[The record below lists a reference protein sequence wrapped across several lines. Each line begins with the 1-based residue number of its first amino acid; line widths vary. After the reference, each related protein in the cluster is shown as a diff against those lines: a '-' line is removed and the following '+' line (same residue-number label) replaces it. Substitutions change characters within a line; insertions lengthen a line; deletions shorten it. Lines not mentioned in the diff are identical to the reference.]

1 MRRKILV
8 TVLSLLVVVSSLAC
22 VACSCKPDDNKT
34 DVTAPV
40 ITVKDVPTIAKVG
53 DTVKLPAATAT
64 DDTDGDV
71 SSKIKVTAALLKA
84 DGSVQRELIYEKPGN
99 VEQSFTITNN
109 DLLNYKITY
118 FVKDAAGNRGEAVFS
133 LTATADNETGTLTL
147 KSDETEITTK
157 ANADFVLPAAEAID
171 QPGDVNISERVVVNV
186 YEVINEQVSSTIF
199 TSFSDFTEAKSVR
212 LPQGNYVAV
221 YSVSDIAGNVF
232 PDKPEISVTVNAA
245 DKVNLANDVK
255 NFVIDSKVREG
266 HSWVNE
272 YGDLCFGNTSADNV
286 DQTVGFTNATAKIFD
301 QIVGVTFNADEPGA
315 NGAMFYT
322 MAARG
327 NKDSKVY
334 PNEESCTWPSY
345 LFIRIGKGG
354 IEAKTEKSTDLDLTE
369 VIAYKGDGKNLLDGK
384 DHTIYIQWKNEGESV
399 SDNDASLNVYGWV
412 DVLPTET
419 PSFHFRATLAGDS
432 QGKGKIGQ
440 DAMELLWNKDT
451 GAGWFT
457 MDTYGSN
464 RPYGDDHMRIKGF
477 AIYDADETA
486 FDTDIVPPVV
496 EAEFDVGNT
505 YPLGEEITFNQATV
519 SGANEYFVYVVKPD
533 KTKVDITDFR
543 FTPQEEGEYSLVY
556 GAYDEAH
563 NFGYKA
569 FKFKAVEK
577 DEVAPVIT
585 LSSTADINATVGD
598 VVTLPTF
605 TAIDDKD
612 GDITENVKIEVV
624 GSEHV
629 ILSAGSTYS
638 PMTAGKMIVYYTVS
652 DKFGNEAKEQI
663 TVNVAS
669 LNKKGNILGENGI
682 TVSNSYAGLTTE
694 EYIYD
699 QKVSMIINFGSLNGP
714 VQFNM
719 RGPVNNQEWPN
730 GMVLDV
736 SKNEFIVSAYW
747 RDKAVLAKAVYEKQ
761 QYMVGTDILLEYEVK
776 NVIIENVEYIRTRVW
791 VQGTELEFEYRGY
804 GATFG
809 LEDGVKGVYR
819 KVSDFLSNA
828 GHEENIYS
836 TYFWVSAQSNGA
848 AFIKKLRVDGESFE
862 KPADPEI
869 PEGFKLDDFVSG
881 KDFIT
886 DLPKTLTTV
895 DCAKNVIGKNSNE
908 DYIAVTFK
916 GSEATKGAFLLN
928 ITGIADGWNGGLILR
943 LTQDGFEVRTLGSN
957 ATKIAEFSNFAPYK
971 NGINATEYTIVYKM
985 TYVREADMTVG
996 IVLDVWAGEKGA
1008 ELVKMTA
1015 TLDGEVGE
1023 KATLVDGVLTVRAK
1037 AFTQGAQMQPTEIA
1051 FVSLDELNA
1060 GCKWTLTGIEQLA
1073 IAPDAPAK
1081 GYEKPETG
1089 TAEVTIDGNYK
1100 LSSDD
1105 EVVTAVT
1112 NPGEQYIST
1121 TFKYNTD
1128 ATYHSL
1134 CINLFGSAMSTGWDG
1149 GLVLAITKD
1158 GIYFRTGTNGTNI
1171 GRPKLFAYGDGE
1183 YFTIVTKITY
1193 LEHKGLVYGVQ
1204 LEMWA
1209 GKEGE
1214 TLNKIE
1220 NFELSSDKVSY
1231 DLEKKAWVFDYS
1243 MFTED
1248 GFNAQYQL
1256 NSRGAWNNQTVPCK
1270 WEIKEVKILTSA
1282 PDAE

>member
-1 MRRKILV
+1 MRRKILI
-8 TVLSLLVVVSSLAC
+8 TVLSLIFLTCCFAS
-22 VACSCKPDDNKT
+22 VACSDKNNDKT

-40 ITVKDVPTIAKVG
+40 ITVENVPSVAKVG
-53 DTVKLPAATAT
+53 DTVTLPAATAT
-64 DDTDGDV
+64 DDKDGDV

-118 FVKDAAGNRGEAVFS
+118 FVKDSAGNRGEAVFS
-133 LTATADNETGTLTL
+133 LTATADKETGTLTL
-147 KSDETEITTK
+147 KSAETAITTK

-171 QPGDVNISERVVVNV
+171 QPGDVNISERITVNV
-186 YEVINEQVSSTIF
+186 YEVIDEKTSSTVF
-199 TSFSDFTEAKSVR
+199 TSFSDFKESKTVR
-212 LPQGNYVAV
+212 LPQGKYVAV
-221 YSVSDIAGNVF
+221 YSVSDIAGNEF
-232 PDKPEISVTVNAA
+232 PDKPEVTVTVNAA
-245 DKVNLANDVK
+245 DKTNLAGDIK

-272 YGDLCFGNTSADNV
+272 FGELCFGNTSADNV

-345 LFIRIGKGG
+345 MFIRIGKGG

-384 DHTIYIQWKNEGESV
+384 DHTVYIQWKNEGSSV

-412 DVLPTET
+412 DVLPTEA
-419 PSFHFRATLAGDS
+419 PSFHFKATLAGDS
-432 QGKGKIGQ
+432 QGKGKIGR
-440 DAMELLWNKDT
+440 DAMELLWDKNT

-477 AIYDADETA
+477 AIYDAAETA

-496 EAEFDVGNT
+496 EAEFNDGSI
-505 YPLGEEITFNQATV
+505 YPIGEEIVFNEATV
-519 SGANEYFVYVVKPD
+519 SGASDYTLYVVKPD
-533 KTKVDITDFR
+533 KTKVDIQDFK
-543 FTPQEEGEYSLVY
+543 FTPLEEGEYTVVY
-556 GAYDEAH
+556 GAYDEAR

-585 LSSTADINATVGD
+585 LSSKDDINVKVGD
-598 VVTLPTF
+598 VVTLPAF

-624 GSEHV
+624 GSEHA
-629 ILSAGSTYS
+629 ILAAGSTYS
-638 PMTAGKMIVYYTVS
+638 PMTAGKMTVYYTVS

-663 TVNVAS
+663 TINVAS
-669 LNKKGNILGENGI
+669 LNKKGNILGEDGI

-699 QKVSMIINFGSLNGP
+699 QKVSMIVNFSSLNGP
-714 VQFNM
+714 VQFNL
-719 RGPVNNQEWPN
+719 RGPVKNQEWPN

-747 RDKAVLAKAVYEKQ
+747 RDKAVLAKAVYDKQ

-776 NVIIENVEYIRTRVW
+776 NVIIENVEYVRTRVW

-819 KVSDFLSNA
+819 KVSDFLENA

-848 AFIKKLRVDGESFE
+848 ATIKQLRIDGESFD
-862 KPADPEI
+862 KPADPKI
-869 PEGFKLDDFVSG
+869 PDGFKLADFASG

-886 DLPKTLTTV
+886 DLPKTLTTA
-895 DCAKNVIGKNSNE
+895 DCAKNILGKNSNE
-908 DYIAVTFK
+908 DYVSVTFK
-916 GSEATKGAFLLN
+916 GTEAAKGAFLLN
-928 ITGIADGWNGGLILR
+928 ITGVADGWNGGLILR
-943 LTQDGFEVRTLGSN
+943 LTQDGFEVRATGSN
-957 ATKIAEFSNFAPYK
+957 FTKIAEFNNFAPY
-971 NGINATEYTIVYKM
+971 NSGINAKEYTIVYKM

-996 IVLDVWAGEKGA
+996 IILDVWAGEKGSA
-1008 ELVKMTA
+1008 LTKMTA
-1015 TLDGEVGE
+1015 VLDAGVGE
-1023 KATLVDGVLTVRAK
+1023 KATLTDGVLTVKAK
-1037 AFTQGAQMQPTEIA
+1037 AFTEAAQMQPSEIS
-1051 FVSLDELNA
+1051 FVSLDALND
-1060 GCKWTLTGIEQLA
+1060 GCQWTVTGIEQLA
-1073 IAPDAPAK
+1073 TAPDAPAS
-1081 GYEKPETG
+1081 GYAKPDSGEAT
-1089 TAEVTIDGNYK
+1089 VSIDANYR
-1100 LSSDD
+1100 LSSSD

-1112 NPGEQYIST
+1112 NPGENYIAA

-1134 CINLFGSAMSTGWDG
+1134 CINLFGQESTGWDG
-1149 GLVLAITKD
+1149 GLFLAITKD
-1158 GIYFRTGTNGTNI
+1158 GIYFRMGPNGDNL
-1171 GRPKLFAYGDGE
+1171 GRPKLFSYGDGD

-1193 LEHKGLVYGVQ
+1193 LENKGLVYGIQ

-1214 TLNKIE
+1214 TLNKVE
-1220 NFELSSDKVSY
+1220 NFELSSDKVKF
-1231 DLEKKAWVFDYS
+1231 DLESKAWVFDYS
-1243 MFTED
+1243 LFTAEN
-1248 GFNAQYQL
+1248 FNAQYQF
-1256 NSRGAWNNQTVPCK
+1256 NSREAWNNQTTPCT
-1270 WEIKEVKILTSA
+1270 WEIKEVKILASA